1 MPRRFF
7 SKLAVGVAATAA
19 AIVSAAGSAEPA
31 FAGAAPGSKF
41 EVSFSS
47 SLRNTPVT
55 GRMLVIISAH
65 NDTEPRMQVG
75 DWDNRVA
82 PVLGADVDQLKPGL
96 AVVIDPSTSAFPSH
110 LGDLPSG
117 DYYVQA
123 VLNVYTECHR
133 ADSHDLWVH
142 LDQWEGQQAAVSPGN
157 LISEVQ
163 KVHLD
168 SDQPFDIHLA
178 LSKVLPPV
186 EVPADTEWV
195 KHIKFKSPSLST
207 FWGCPI
213 YLGATVLLPKGYE
226 SHPQTSYPVFYLQN
240 HFTLDAPFGFDAAAQ
255 ETHPTSDE
263 VTAADKGLN
272 VAAPTRPLRL
282 AAEALV
288 MPETS
293 YEFYKAWTSDKF
305 PRVIAVTFQHPTPY
319 YDDSY
324 AVNSA
329 NNGPYGDAIMQELIP
344 AVEAR
349 FRIIRKSYARVLAGG
364 STGGWESLA
373 LQVFHPDFFGGTW
386 TFYPDPVDFRR
397 MGVVNVYEE
406 KNFFEAAEE
415 WIHPPHYFQRSSDG
429 QPRMTNR
436 QVAEL
441 ESVLGSKLRSGG
453 QFAIWEATYGPVGG
467 DGYPKPLF
475 DTVTGEIDHS
485 VAVYMREHGYDLRE
499 YLQSNWPKIGPSLV
513 GKIHVFS
520 GDMDNY
526 YLNLGVYLL
535 QDFLAN
541 TDAPY
546 YGGTF
551 QFGRPM
557 KGHGWQPTTNFEL
570 IRTMAGQIAKGAP
583 AGEDTTQWHYN

>member
-1 MPRRFF
+1 VPRRFC
-7 SKLAVGVAATAA
+7 SKLAVAVVVTAA
-19 AIVSAAGSAEPA
+19 AIVGAATTAEPA

-41 EVSFSS
+41 EVSFPS
-47 SLRNTPVT
+47 SLRSTPVT
-55 GRMLVIISAH
+55 GRVLVIISTH
-65 NDTEPRMQVG
+65 NETEPRMQVG
-75 DWDNRVA
+75 DWDNRVV
-82 PVLGADVDQLKPGL
+82 PFLGADVDQLKPGL
-96 AVVIDPSTSAFPSH
+96 PAVIATDTSAFPSH
-110 LGDLPSG
+110 LGDLASG

-123 VLNVYTECHR
+123 VLSVYTECHR
-133 ADSHDLWVH
+133 ADGRDLWVH
-142 LDQWEGQQAAVSPGN
+142 LDQWEGQQAVSSPGN

-163 KVHLD
+163 KVHLE
-168 SDQPFDIHLA
+168 SDKPFDIHLA
-178 LSKVLPPV
+178 LSKVLSPV

-195 KHIKFKSPSLST
+195 KHIKFKSPSLSA

-213 YLGATVLLPKGYE
+213 YLGATVLLPKGYQ
-226 SHPQTSYPVFYLQN
+226 SHPQVSYPVFYLQN
-240 HFTLDAPFGFDAAAQ
+240 HFSLDAPFGFDPAAQ

-263 VTAADKGLN
+263 VIAANKGLN
-272 VAAPTRPLRL
+272 VAEPGRPLRL
-282 AAEALV
+282 ASEALV
-288 MPETS
+288 MPETP

-329 NNGPYGDAIMQELIP
+329 NNGPYGDAIMKELIP
-344 AVEAR
+344 EVETR
-349 FRIIRKSYARVLAGG
+349 FRIIRKPYARVLTGG

-373 LQVFHPDFFGGTW
+373 LQVLHPDFFGGTW

-397 MGVVNVYEE
+397 LGVVNAYDE
-406 KNFFEAAEE
+406 KNFFEAEEE
-415 WIHPPHYFQRSSDG
+415 WIHPPHYFQRNSDG

-436 QVAEL
+436 EVAEL

-453 QFAIWEATYGPVGG
+453 QFAIWEATYGPVGD

-475 DTVTGEIDHS
+475 DTATGEIDHS
-485 VAVYMREHGYDLRE
+485 VAVYMREHGYDLRA

-570 IRTMAGQIAKGAP
+570 ISNMAGQIAKNAP
-583 AGEDTTQWHYN
+583 SGEDPNLWHYE

>member
-1 MPRRFF
+1 VPRRFC
-7 SKLAVGVAATAA
+7 SKLAVAVVVTAA
-19 AIVSAAGSAEPA
+19 AIVGAATTAEPA

-41 EVSFSS
+41 EVSFPS
-47 SLRNTPVT
+47 SLRSTPVT
-55 GRMLVIISAH
+55 GRVLVIISTH
-65 NDTEPRMQVG
+65 NETEPRMQVG
-75 DWDNRVA
+75 DWDNRVV
-82 PVLGADVDQLKPGL
+82 PFLGADVDQLKPGL
-96 AVVIDPSTSAFPSH
+96 PAVIATDTSAFPSH
-110 LGDLPSG
+110 LGDLASG

-123 VLNVYTECHR
+123 VLSVYTECHR
-133 ADSHDLWVH
+133 ADGRDLWVH
-142 LDQWEGQQAAVSPGN
+142 LDQWEGQQAVSSPGN

-163 KVHLD
+163 KVHLE
-168 SDQPFDIHLA
+168 SDKPFDIHLA
-178 LSKVLPPV
+178 LSKVLSPV

-195 KHIKFKSPSLST
+195 KHIKFKSPSLSA

-213 YLGATVLLPKGYE
+213 YLGATVLLPKGYQ
-226 SHPQTSYPVFYLQN
+226 SHPQVSYPVFYLQN
-240 HFTLDAPFGFDAAAQ
+240 HFSLDAPFGFDPAAQ

-263 VTAADKGLN
+263 VIAANKGLN
-272 VAAPTRPLRL
+272 VAEPGRPLRL
-282 AAEALV
+282 ASEALV
-288 MPETS
+288 MPETP

-344 AVEAR
+344 EVETR
-349 FRIIRKSYARVLAGG
+349 FRIIRKPYARVLTGG

-397 MGVVNVYEE
+397 LGVVNAYEE
-406 KNFFEAAEE
+406 KNFFEEEEE
-415 WIHPPHYFQRSSDG
+415 WIHPPHYFQRNSDG

-436 QVAEL
+436 EVAEL

-453 QFAIWEATYGPVGG
+453 QFAIWEATYGPVGD

-475 DTVTGEIDHS
+475 DTATGEIDHS
-485 VAVYMREHGYDLRE
+485 VAVYMREHGYDLRA

-570 IRTMAGQIAKGAP
+570 ISNMAGQIAKNAP
-583 AGEDTTQWHYN
+583 SGEDPNLWHYE

>member
-1 MPRRFF
+1 VPRRFC
-7 SKLAVGVAATAA
+7 SKLAVGVAAAAA
-19 AIVSAAGSAEPA
+19 AIVCSAASAEPA
-31 FAGAAPGSKF
+31 FAEAAPGSKF

-65 NDTEPRMQVG
+65 NETEPRMQVG

-96 AVVIDPSTSAFPSH
+96 SVVIDTNTSAFPSH

-117 DYYVQA
+117 EYYVQA

-133 ADSHDLWVH
+133 ADGHDLWMH

-168 SDQPFDIHLA
+168 SDKPFDIHLA

-195 KHIKFKSPSLST
+195 KHMKFKSPSLST

-226 SHPQTSYPVFYLQN
+226 SHPRAYYPVFYLQN

-263 VTAADKGLN
+263 VTAANKGLN
-272 VAAPTRPLRL
+272 VAAPSRPLRL

-329 NNGPYGDAIMQELIP
+329 NNGPYGDAIMRELIP
-344 AVEAR
+344 EVEAR
-349 FRIIRKSYARVLAGG
+349 FRIIRKSYARVLTGG

-397 MGVVNVYEE
+397 LGIVNAYEE
-406 KNFFEAAEE
+406 KNFFEAEEE

-453 QFAIWEATYGPVGG
+453 QFAIWEATYGPVGD

-475 DTVTGEIDHS
+475 DTATGEIDHS

-570 IRTMAGQIAKGAP
+570 IRTMAGQILKDAP
-583 AGEDTTQWHYN
+583 AGENTTQWHYE

>member
-1 MPRRFF
+1 VPRRFC
-7 SKLAVGVAATAA
+7 SKLAVVATAA
-19 AIVSAAGSAEPA
+19 AIVCAATSAEQA

-41 EVSFSS
+41 EVSFPS
-47 SLRNTPVT
+47 SLRNTPAT
-55 GRMLVIISAH
+55 GRMLVIITTH
-65 NDTEPRMQVG
+65 DETEPRMQVG

-96 AVVIDPSTSAFPSH
+96 PVVIATDTSAFPSH

-123 VLNVYTECHR
+123 VLSIYTECHR
-133 ADSHDLWVH
+133 ADGHRLWVH
-142 LDQWEGQQAAVSPGN
+142 LDQWEGQQAVVSPGN
-157 LISEVQ
+157 LISHVQ
-163 KVHLD
+163 RVHLD
-168 SDQPFDIHLA
+168 SDKRFDIHLA
-178 LSKVLPPV
+178 LSIVIPPV
-186 EVPADTEWV
+186 ELPADTEWV
-195 KHIKFKSPSLST
+195 KHIRFKSPSLSA

-213 YLGATVLLPKGYE
+213 YLGATTLLPKGYQN
-226 SHPQTSYPVFYLQN
+226 HPQVSYPVFYLQN
-240 HFTLDAPFGFDAAAQ
+240 HFSLDAPFGFDPAAQ
-255 ETHPTSDE
+255 EIHPTSDE
-263 VTAADKGLN
+263 VNAANKGLN
-272 VAAPTRPLRL
+272 VAAPSRPLRL

-288 MPETS
+288 MPETP
-293 YEFYKAWTSDKF
+293 YEFYQAWTSDKF

-344 AVEAR
+344 EIETR
-349 FRIIRKSYARVLAGG
+349 FRIIRKSYARVLTGG

-397 MGVVNVYEE
+397 LGIVNAYEE
-406 KNFFEAAEE
+406 KNFFEAEEE
-415 WIHPPHYFQRSSDG
+415 WIHPPHYFQRYSDG

-436 QVAEL
+436 QVAQL

-453 QFAIWEATYGPVGG
+453 QFAIWEATYGPVGD

-475 DTVTGEIDHS
+475 DTATGEIDHS
-485 VAVYMREHGYDLRE
+485 VAVYMREHGYDLRA

-570 IRTMAGQIAKGAP
+570 ITTMAGQIAKDAP
-583 AGEDTTQWHYN
+583 SGEDPSLWHYE

>member
-1 MPRRFF
+1 
-7 SKLAVGVAATAA
+7 
-19 AIVSAAGSAEPA
+19 
-31 FAGAAPGSKF
+31 
-41 EVSFSS
+41 
-47 SLRNTPVT
+47 
-55 GRMLVIISAH
+55 
-65 NDTEPRMQVG
+65 
-75 DWDNRVA
+75 
-82 PVLGADVDQLKPGL
+82 
-96 AVVIDPSTSAFPSH
+96 
-110 LGDLPSG
+110 
-117 DYYVQA
+117 
-123 VLNVYTECHR
+123 
-133 ADSHDLWVH
+133 
-142 LDQWEGQQAAVSPGN
+142 
-157 LISEVQ
+157 
-163 KVHLD
+163 
-168 SDQPFDIHLA
+168 
-178 LSKVLPPV
+178 
-186 EVPADTEWV
+186 
-195 KHIKFKSPSLST
+195 
-207 FWGCPI
+207 
-213 YLGATVLLPKGYE
+213 
-226 SHPQTSYPVFYLQN
+226 
-240 HFTLDAPFGFDAAAQ
+240 
-255 ETHPTSDE
+255 
-263 VTAADKGLN
+263 
-272 VAAPTRPLRL
+272 
-282 AAEALV
+282 
-288 MPETS
+288 
-293 YEFYKAWTSDKF
+293 
-305 PRVIAVTFQHPTPY
+305 
-319 YDDSY
+319 
-324 AVNSA
+324 
-329 NNGPYGDAIMQELIP
+329 
-344 AVEAR
+344 
-349 FRIIRKSYARVLAGG
+349 
-364 STGGWESLA
+364 
-373 LQVFHPDFFGGTW
+373 
-386 TFYPDPVDFRR
+386 

-583 AGEDTTQWHYN
+583 AGEDITQWHYN